1 VPSDLTHACFGMQAF
16 AECAYDPAKPYAV
29 YFAPGAAVA
38 ALAFTLTVQQLLK
51 PVHRF
56 RLTARRLSLGRLYI
70 AVFAAA
76 GLVIISAILP
86 NIPALQNG
94 PWGYAL
100 NWEILAALI
109 FMLAYFA
116 VVVAVVY
123 PVKVQPTQLR
133 NFAQHAA
140 NLLSSANEQDHI
152 DFAFDLERSL
162 PALIRA
168 ASFLD
173 QRRNTSAFDDF
184 IRREERVRA
193 AYASSFL
200 RIISDPAFCETLV
213 KRLPWLVVKMLNK
226 IIDDQLHA
234 RNAEQFV
241 RELAHQ
247 AILRDDSMMA
257 REVGYHGFGTAPLLS
272 DSLFTERFIRP
283 RLPSPTPFQKE
294 TE

>member
-1 VPSDLTHACFGMQAF
+1 MLDLPTVPSDLTHACFGLQAF
-16 AECAYDPAKPYAV
+16 TACAYDPAKPYTV
-29 YFAPGAAVA
+29 YFGPGAAVA

-56 RLTARRLSLGRLYI
+56 RLTARRLSIGKLYI
-70 AVFAAA
+70 GVFAAA

-86 NIPALQNG
+86 NIPALQSG

-116 VVVAVVY
+116 VVIAVVY
-123 PVKVQPTQLR
+123 PVKVRPKRLR

-162 PALIRA
+162 PALIRS

-173 QRRNTSAFDDF
+173 RWNTSAFYDF
-184 IRREERVRA
+184 IHREERVRA

-213 KRLPWLVVKMLNK
+213 KRLPWLVVK
-226 IIDDQLHA
+226 I
-234 RNAEQFV
+234 
-241 RELAHQ
+241 
-247 AILRDDSMMA
+247 
-257 REVGYHGFGTAPLLS
+257 
-272 DSLFTERFIRP
+272 
-283 RLPSPTPFQKE
+283 
-294 TE
+294 